1 MAEGIVFPPVTSA
14 AEGPARGRF
23 QPATGDPY
31 AVQTLID
38 FILHL
43 DKHLADLTAQ
53 YGPWAYGILSLIL
66 FCETGLVV
74 TPFLP
79 GDSLLFAA
87 GALAASGGGL
97 DPYLLWPCLMIAVF
111 CGDNV
116 NYWVGHRLGRRVFKQ
131 DARFLKL
138 EYLHRTEAFYA
149 KYGGRAVVFA
159 RFLPIVRTYA
169 PFVAGASQMPYRRFL
184 AYSAGGSFIWI
195 TLFLFGGYY
204 FGNIPAV
211 KDNFM
216 LVIVAILI
224 LSVIPPVLEV
234 IKHRKKKRMETG
246 SAPEGTPS

>member
-1 MAEGIVFPPVTSA
+1 M
-14 AEGPARGRF
+14 
-23 QPATGDPY
+23 
-31 AVQTLID
+31 QTFID

-66 FCETGLVV
+66 FAETGLVV

-87 GALAASGGGL
+87 GALSAAGGGL
-97 DPYLLWPCLMIAVF
+97 NVYYLWPCLMVAVF

-116 NYWVGHRLGRRVFKQ
+116 NYWVGHRLGRRVFRK

-138 EYLHRTEAFYA
+138 DYLHRTEAFYA

-159 RFLPIVRTYA
+159 RFIPIVRTYA
-169 PFVAGASQMPYRRFL
+169 PFVAGASKMPYARFITF
-184 AYSAGGSFIWI
+184 SAGGSLVWI
-195 TLFLFGGYY
+195 SLFLFGGYF

-211 KDNFM
+211 KDNFLVVIVVI
-216 LVIVAILI
+216 LVI
-224 LSVIPPVLEV
+224 SVLPAVIEV
-234 IKHRKKKRMETG
+234 VKHRREQRPT
-246 SAPEGTPS
+246 